1 MSWGPLLVNLAV
13 TAVTV
18 AVLMLATFAYA
29 MRTRVHAIMDTVWA
43 LGFVI
48 IALVSFGLSA
58 GSGVV
63 GRRFLV
69 LVLTV
74 VWGVRL
80 SAHIYLRNRGRG
92 EDKRYASLLRRNQG
106 SLAAFVLRYI
116 YWAQGRVMWF
126 VSLPLQVAM
135 YEHAALSFVTWLGV
149 AVWAV
154 GFVFETVGDL
164 QLVRWRAS
172 PLPLGEVLDRGLW
185 RYTRHPNY
193 FGDAVVWF
201 GLWLLACSHW
211 LGVLTVAA
219 PVYMTNMLIRHT
231 GKRLLE
237 KHMAR
242 SKGAAYADYVSRTS
256 GFVPWP
262 PRRPGSSSWPADS

>member
-1 MSWGPLLVNLAV
+1 MSWAPLLVNLSV
-13 TAVTV
+13 TALAV
-18 AVLMLATFAYA
+18 AVLMLATFVYA

-48 IALVSFGLSA
+48 IALVSFLLSA
-58 GSGVV
+58 GHGLA
-63 GRRFLV
+63 GRRLLV
-69 LVLTV
+69 LLLVT

-80 SAHIYLRNRGRG
+80 SAHIYLRNRGQG
-92 EDKRYASLLRRNQG
+92 EDKRYASLLRRNTG
-106 SLAAFVLRYI
+106 SLARFVLRYI

-126 VSLPLQVAM
+126 VSLPVQVAM
-135 YEHAALSFVTWLGV
+135 YERASLSWVTWLGV

-154 GFVFETVGDL
+154 GFGFETVGDW
-164 QLVRWRAS
+164 QLRRFRAS
-172 PLPLGEVLDRGLW
+172 ASNAGRVLDRGLW

-193 FGDAVVWF
+193 FGDSVVWF

-211 LGVLTVAA
+211 LGLVLVVS
-219 PVYMTNMLIRHT
+219 PVYMTNMLVRHT

-256 GFVPWP
+256 GFFPWP
-262 PRRPGSSSWPADS
+262 PSRRAGRG

>member
-1 MSWGPLLVNLAV
+1 MSWGPLLVNLGV

-29 MRTRVHAIMDTVWA
+29 IRTRVHAIMDTVWA

-48 IALVSFGLSA
+48 IALVSFLLSI
-58 GSGVV
+58 GH
-63 GRRFLV
+63 GRPGGGCWCWFWWRC
-69 LVLTV
+69 
-74 VWGVRL
+74 GG
-80 SAHIYLRNRGRG
+80 AAPGAYLPPEPRAGRG
-92 EDKRYASLLRRNQG
+92 QAVRVAAAAQHGEPGPLR
-106 SLAAFVLRYI
+106 
-116 YWAQGRVMWF
+116 
-126 VSLPLQVAM
+126 
-135 YEHAALSFVTWLGV
+135 AALHLLDAGAGDVVRVAAVAGGNVRACFSGDRYVAGV

-154 GFVFETVGDL
+154 GFGFETVGDW
-164 QLVRWRAS
+164 QLRRWRAS
-172 PLPLGEVLDRGLW
+172 PSHAGRVLDRGLW

-211 LGVLTVAA
+211 LGFVLVASPA
-219 PVYMTNMLIRHT
+219 YMTNMLVRHT

-242 SKGAAYADYVSRTS
+242 SKGTAYADYVSRTS
-256 GFVPWP
+256 GFFPWP
-262 PRRPGSSSWPADS
+262 PRRPARS